1 MTVLST
7 PFYHFLFQKKP
18 SRCFWTWPGNVGC
31 CPHAEAQHGL
41 GGAWNMTVS
50 AAGLDSRVSQHIH
63 MLNPGLP
70 VFCSAAPTLVPMKVR
85 STRWWD
91 EASKALLSGH
101 LAGFLVRAR
110 KFIYFHAFLLAYV
123 CMRHAP
129 RRSWAS
135 RALRNDVRAL
145 VHFYTPL
152 HYWRWVCDGWS
163 CASQLHCAGS
173 VAANHAST
181 RLRIMWLRALRWCF
195 SSTMVTGDVSWAL
208 LDFVGGAAC
217 DVCRCASQLHCAGS
231 IAANHACTRLH
242 IHAISYFKV
251 TFSCSLLIIQVLR
264 WPFLGTFRG
273 DVCDVWRGG
282 SQLRCAGCIT
292 TNRSRT
298 RLRAHDIKPWPNL

>member
-1 MTVLST
+1 METQKDTFTAIRCMSVGVMKDYKLKQRNLRASHTLEGCTRRST
-7 PFYHFLFQKKP
+7 TSRSIVP
-18 SRCFWTWPGNVGC
+18 SL
-31 CPHAEAQHGL
+31 E
-41 GGAWNMTVS
+41 
-50 AAGLDSRVSQHIH
+50 
-63 MLNPGLP
+63 NPGLP

-101 LAGFLVRAR
+101 LAGFLVCAR
-110 KFIYFHAFLLAYV
+110 KFICFHAFLLAYV
-123 CMRHAP
+123 CIRHAP

-145 VHFYTPL
+145 VYFYTPL

-163 CASQLHCAGS
+163 WASQLHCAGS

-208 LDFVGGAAC
+208 LDFVGGVTC
-217 DVCRCASQLHCAGS
+217 DVCSCASQLHCAGS

-251 TFSCSLLIIQVLR
+251 TFSCSFSSSKFCDDHFSALFAAMYV
-264 WPFLGTFRG
+264 TFEG
-273 DVCDVWRGG
+273 AEVNYVVTDAL
-282 SQLRCAGCIT
+282 QPT
-292 TNRSRT
+292 
-298 RLRAHDIKPWPNL
+298 AHAHVYALMT